1 MINDA
6 YKAMLTGKSVIR
18 ELNEYANDITA
29 HPHLRPEDIFDF
41 SLGNP
46 SVPVPEAFNLRIKE
60 LLDHGDPMLVHGYSP
75 SLGIPAVREKIAASL
90 NRRFG
95 MDYPTMNDI
104 FMTSG
109 DGRASACLPSGHK
122 ARRRHSDLCAVFSG
136 V

>member
-75 SLGIPAVREKIAASL
+75 SLGIPSVREKIAESL
-90 NRRFG
+90 NHRFG
-95 MDYPTMNDI
+95 MNYTMNDI

-109 DGRASACLPSGHK
+109 AAGALAHALPSGHQSP
-122 ARRRHSDLCAVFSG
+122 ATTF
-136 V
+136 